1 MRKLALILTLGAALL
16 AAGCGFHLRG
26 KVELSPQLQS
36 VYVEGSDPLMVS
48 DLKQSLD
55 FSGANVVT
63 APEGATAAVLLDS
76 RYERV
81 VRTLNARGLATGY
94 VLRYDARF
102 RVVSRDGEQLYESP
116 TITLKRNFDFDAN
129 EVLQKEGEEE
139 FLKEDMRKQ
148 IVQRMM
154 RQLSAI

>member
-1 MRKLALILTLGAALL
+1 MRKLAFLLTLSATLI

-26 KVELSPQLQS
+26 KVELSPALER
-36 VYVEGSDPLMVS
+36 VYLEGADPQMIN

-55 FSGANVVT
+55 FSGATIVDQ
-63 APEGATAAVLLDS
+63 PDSATAAVLLDS

-81 VRTLNARGLATGY
+81 VRNLNARGLATGY

-102 RVVSRDGEQLYESP
+102 RVVSREGEQLHESP
-116 TITLKRNFDFDAN
+116 TITLRRNFDYDSTQ
-129 EVLQKEGEEE
+129 VLQKEGEEE

-148 IVQRMM
+148 IVQRIM
-154 RQLSAI
+154 RQLAAI